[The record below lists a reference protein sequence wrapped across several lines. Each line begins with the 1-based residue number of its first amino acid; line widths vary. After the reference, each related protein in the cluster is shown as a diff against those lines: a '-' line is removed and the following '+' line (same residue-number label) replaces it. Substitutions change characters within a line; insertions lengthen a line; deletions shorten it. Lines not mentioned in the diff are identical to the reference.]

1 MSNQII
7 SNRDETVPLF
17 ANPWL
22 DRLTHVHPITPLVLY
37 LPVVGYFSYRGLET
51 LPWYVFVGCFLGG
64 MLLWTFAEYWIHR
77 AIFHYEPKSA
87 WGQRLHFLVHGIH
100 HAYPRDSTRLVMPP
114 VVSIPLAVFFY
125 WFFQWLFGVYQPAI
139 FAGFVLGYVIYDSI
153 HYATHH
159 LPMRGRIGRFLK
171 AHHMRHHYVD
181 EDRSFGISTP
191 LWDLVFGTYQ
201 PQTTLARHQVAKSRV
216 AQE

>member
-1 MSNQII
+1 MANRVV

-17 ANPWL
+17 ENPWL

-37 LPVVGYFSYRGLET
+37 LPVVGYFSYHGLTT
-51 LPWYVFVGCFLGG
+51 LPWYIFVGCFLGG

-87 WGQRLHFLVHGIH
+87 WGQRLHFLMHGVH

-114 VVSIPLAVFFY
+114 VVSLPLAVLFY
-125 WFFQWLFGVYQPAI
+125 GLFRWLFGAYHPAV

-191 LWDLVFGTYQ
+191 LWDWVFGTYQ
-201 PQTTLARHQVAKSRV
+201 PVKALQAQKRQTESA
-216 AQE
+216 

>member
-1 MSNQII
+1 MSGRVV

-17 ANPWL
+17 SNPWL
-22 DRLTHVHPITPLVLY
+22 ERLTHVHPVTPLVLY
-37 LPVVGYFSYRGLET
+37 MPVVGYFAYRALGT
-51 LPWYVFVGCFLGG
+51 LPWYTFALCFLGG
-64 MLLWTFAEYWIHR
+64 VFLWTLAEYWIHR

-87 WGQRLHFLVHGIH
+87 WGQRLHFLVHGVH

-114 VVSIPLAVFFY
+114 VVSIPLAVLFY
-125 WFFQWLFGVYQPAI
+125 GLFQWVFGDLQPAV

-181 EDRSFGISTP
+181 ERASFGISTP
-191 LWDLVFGTYQ
+191 LWDWVFGTYQ
-201 PQTTLARHQVAKSRV
+201 PVRRV
-216 AQE
+216 GGSAPQLGEG

>member
-1 MSNQII
+1 MANRVI

-17 ANPWL
+17 ENPWL
-22 DRLTHVHPITPLVLY
+22 DRLTHVHPVTPLVLY
-37 LPVVGYFSYRGLET
+37 LPVVGYFSYVGAT
-51 LPWYVFVGCFLGG
+51 SLPWYGFLGGFLGG

-77 AIFHYEPKSA
+77 AIFHYEPKSQ
-87 WGQRLHFLVHGIH
+87 WGQRLHFLMHGVH

-114 VVSIPLAVFFY
+114 VVSLPLAVVFY
-125 WFFQWLFGVYQPAI
+125 FLFRWIFGAYQPAV

-159 LPMRGRIGRFLK
+159 LPMRGRLGRFLK

-181 EDRSFGISTP
+181 ENRSFGISTP
-191 LWDLVFGTYQ
+191 LWDWVFGTYQ
-201 PQTTLARHQVAKSRV
+201 SPKTLKARQQPESAS
-216 AQE
+216 

>member
-1 MSNQII
+1 MANRVI

-17 ANPWL
+17 QNPWL
-22 DRLTHVHPITPLVLY
+22 DRLTHVHPLTPIVLY
-37 LPVVGYFSYRGLET
+37 LPVVGYFSYQGLAA
-51 LPWYVFVGCFLGG
+51 LPWYVFALCFVGG
-64 MLLWTFAEYWIHR
+64 MFLWTFTEYWIHR

-87 WGQRLHFLVHGIH
+87 WGQRLHFLMHGVH

-114 VVSIPLAVFFY
+114 VVSIPLAVLFY
-125 WFFQWLFGVYQPAI
+125 FLFRWLFGAYQPAV

-181 EDRSFGISTP
+181 ENRSFGISTP
-191 LWDLVFGTYQ
+191 LWDWIFGTYQ
-201 PQTTLARHQVAKSRV
+201 SVKTAGTQKVSV
-216 AQE
+216 EV

>member
-1 MSNQII
+1 MANRVI

-17 ANPWL
+17 ENPWL

-37 LPVVGYFSYRGLET
+37 LPMVGYFGYRALVT
-51 LPWYVFVGCFLGG
+51 LPWYVALLCFLGG

-77 AIFHYEPKSA
+77 AIFHYEPKSQ
-87 WGQRLHFLVHGIH
+87 WGQRLHFLIHGVH

-114 VVSIPLAVFFY
+114 VVSIPLAILFY
-125 WFFQWLFGVYQPAI
+125 ALFDWLFGSYQPAV
-139 FAGFVLGYVIYDSI
+139 FAGFVLGYVLYDSI

-181 EDRSFGISTP
+181 DGKAFGISTP
-191 LWDLVFGTYQ
+191 LWDWVFGTYIRSSVQ
-201 PQTTLARHQVAKSRV
+201 
-216 AQE
+216 AQQRAAE

>member
-1 MSNQII
+1 MANRVI

-17 ANPWL
+17 ENPWL

-37 LPVVGYFSYRGLET
+37 LPVVGYFGYRALVT
-51 LPWYVFVGCFLGG
+51 LPWSVALLCFLGG

-77 AIFHYEPKSA
+77 AIFHYEPKSQ
-87 WGQRLHFLVHGIH
+87 WGQRLHFLIHGVH

-114 VVSIPLAVFFY
+114 VVSIPLAILFY
-125 WFFQWLFGVYQPAI
+125 VLFGWLFGSYQPAV
-139 FAGFVLGYVIYDSI
+139 FAGFVLGYVLYDSI

-181 EDRSFGISTP
+181 DGKAFGISTP
-191 LWDLVFGTYQ
+191 LWDWVFGTYI
-201 PQTTLARHQVAKSRV
+201 RSSVH
-216 AQE
+216 AQQRAAE